1 MNLFRLRA
9 PLAVVLE
16 CSGTS
21 ERGESGVFWCFFF
34 KGFIY
39 FKIHNHISDCIQKT
53 KSFQITYPKC
63 RNFNMAR
70 RGFSCSSVVVS
81 KQLLKSWVRADVVSV
96 GNNLTPRHLWA
107 DIPRTLD
114 PLELFSRML
123 LEVFTFWFTSLGN
136 LLILS
141 LKLSSNTCPKALQP
155 NWMVPWAA
163 CRVTPAILCVKW
175 ESSHRQVRTHSS
187 FGFSALSRTVC
198 RKRDLLFF
206 FTLK

>member
-1 MNLFRLRA
+1 MQWYFRKRREWVFL
-9 PLAVVLE
+9 VVL
-16 CSGTS
+16 
-21 ERGESGVFWCFFF
+21 F

-39 FKIHNHISDCIQKT
+39 FKIHNHISDSIQKT
-53 KSFQITYPKC
+53 KSFQITYQKC
-63 RNFNMAR
+63 HNFNMAR

-81 KQLLKSWVRADVVSV
+81 KQLGFLSHLLKFWVRADVVSV

-114 PLELFSRML
+114 PLELFARML
-123 LEVFTFWFTSLGN
+123 LEVFTFWFTSLGS

-163 CRVTPAILCVKW
+163 CRVTPAILCAKW

-187 FGFSALSRTVC
+187 FGFSALSRAVC